1 MKKRLRRI
9 DVLEEKKHFLTELN
23 ASQEKIAEVE
33 EEIAKSKR
41 ASKAIR
47 KGGSYEST
55 IANKFHKEFPFLK
68 LVRTKQSGGSHK
80 EIQHEA
86 LRGDLANMSES
97 DFPFHLELKNQ
108 KTWKPKEW
116 WKQCTSDCIEGKIP
130 LLIMHQEQVKEA
142 ISVEKKGKTAEVNK
156 VTQSAEDFVMLSLK
170 DFLQLIKTILKE

>member
-1 MKKRLRRI
+1 MAKRLRRI
-9 DVLEEKKHFLTELN
+9 DVLEEKKHFLTEFN
-23 ASQEKIAEVE
+23 APQEKIAEVE
-33 EEIAKSKR
+33 AEIAKSKR
-41 ASKAIR
+41 ASKARR
-47 KGGSYEST
+47 KGGSYESN

-68 LVRTKQSGGSHK
+68 LVRTKQSGGAHK

-116 WKQCTSDCIEGKIP
+116 WKQCSSDCIEGKIP
-130 LLIMHQEQVKEA
+130 LLIMHQEQIKEA
-142 ISVEKKGKTAEVNK
+142 VSAEKNK

-170 DFLQLIKTILKE
+170 DFLQLIKPILRE